1 MVGNGKVGESSKW
14 SLDYPNGPPQKKRL
28 NGDSLH
34 VNQIEPFNDKYC
46 EWCMFKG
53 LGWTLDTSS
62 NPFQPP
68 KPYI

>member
-1 MVGNGKVGESSKW
+1 MVH
-14 SLDYPNGPPQKKRL
+14 LKKSL
-28 NGDSLH
+28 NGDSLY

-46 EWCMFKG
+46 EGCMFKG